1 MDATEAPNPEAPKTP
16 LARLR
21 GYFDKHRFRLLR
33 YGVALFVLYA
43 VVDLVSSN
51 AQDAE
56 LVFPLRPMLEGVRER
71 PDRVSVSVT
80 AEDGALLTHTEL
92 RLPADLENLHFT
104 ASVPPGEYNAI
115 VEMPGA
121 LAHEGH
127 FAVPSE
133 GVVRVN
139 LSPRP

>member
-1 MDATEAPNPEAPKTP
+1 MLEPETKARTP
-16 LARLR
+16 TARLR
-21 GYFDKHRFRLLR
+21 AYFDRNRFRLLR

-51 AQDAE
+51 AQEAA
-56 LVFPLRPMLEGVRER
+56 LVFPLAPMLQGVRQRPER
-71 PDRVSVSVT
+71 VVVSVL

-92 RLPADLENLHFT
+92 GLPVDLENLHFT
-104 ASVPPGEYNAI
+104 ASVPPGEYRAI

-127 FAVPSE
+127 FTVPTE
-133 GVVRVN
+133 GELRVN
-139 LSPRP
+139 LSPRL

>member
-1 MDATEAPNPEAPKTP
+1 MDEAEAPKTL

-21 GYFDKHRFRLLR
+21 SYFDKHRFRLLR

-56 LVFPLRPMLEGVRER
+56 LVFALGPIVEGVSPR
-71 PDRVSVSVT
+71 PARVTVSVL
-80 AEDGALLTHTEL
+80 ADDGALMTHTEL
-92 RLPADLENLHFT
+92 PLPPDLENLHFT
-104 ASVPPGEYNAI
+104 ASVPPGEYSAI
-115 VEMPGA
+115 VEMPGV

-127 FAVPSE
+127 FAVPTE
-133 GVVRVN
+133 AALRVN

>member
-1 MDATEAPNPEAPKTP
+1 MREGEAPQS
-16 LARLR
+16 LGLRLR
-21 GYFDKHRFRLLR
+21 SYLDKHRFRLLR

-56 LVFPLRPMLEGVRER
+56 LVFALAPILESARTR
-71 PDRVSVSVT
+71 PDHVSVSVL

-92 RLPADLENLHFT
+92 PLPPELENLHFT
-104 ASVPPGEYNAI
+104 ASVPPGEYSAI
-115 VEMPGA
+115 VEMSGT

-127 FAVPSE
+127 FTVPTE
-133 GVVRVN
+133 GALRVS
-139 LSPRP
+139 LRPRP